1 VEFFCFQ
8 GQANVHEVAAEH
20 AGMQILMDHYRDE
33 NPAFKMESTSDGE
46 VGKFFKMVKTVSIK
60 TNPKRKT
67 ESMTE
72 LNKKLKAEL
81 KALKAAHSQM
91 AGSRDEGVAGSSE
104 DQLRISALEQE
115 LSNVQEE
122 KQNLEDSCA
131 VLQAEKEVLAE
142 RVRSLE
148 AANADITRRNSVL
161 SNKMD
166 FLKTWVQE
174 TVEND
179 HRQAEQQ

>member
-1 VEFFCFQ
+1 
-8 GQANVHEVAAEH
+8 
-20 AGMQILMDHYRDE
+20 
-33 NPAFKMESTSDGE
+33 
-46 VGKFFKMVKTVSIK
+46 
-60 TNPKRKT
+60 
-67 ESMTE
+67 
-72 LNKKLKAEL
+72 
-81 KALKAAHSQM
+81 M

-104 DQLRISALEQE
+104 DQLRISALERE

-122 KQNLEDSCA
+122 KHNIEDSCA